1 MTDRQTLDFKIFCN
15 RKLGKVSFEKKKK
28 KCEISHLGG
37 GSGQNWVIFTLFYF
51 FFFHVLNNANLQR
64 KNFSVWGGGTPLPE
78 SPKILDMLGKNLE
91 IFLSFMDL

>member
-1 MTDRQTLDFKIFCN
+1 MTDY
-15 RKLGKVSFEKKKK
+15 GEGSFKKKK
-28 KCEISHLGG
+28 IIVNFHNWRG
-37 GSGQNWVIFTLFYF
+37 GSGQIFSVFTTFFLF
-51 FFFHVLNNANLQR
+51 FFNVLIHANMQR